1 MDVLEVNNL
10 TDNVDV
16 DPAVLLHARTGCT
29 ATAKLIEAY
38 RTRLVEDT
46 GLLRYHLTK
55 KANKAGYRH
64 KSYLCGT
71 CARTK
76 MTRKSFVRKDEII
89 HQRYLQK
96 ISCDISVYL
105 NCPSREG

>member
-38 RTRLVEDT
+38 LTSPIYAGRVR
-46 GLLRYHLTK
+46 GLR
-55 KANKAGYRH
+55 
-64 KSYLCGT
+64 
-71 CARTK
+71 
-76 MTRKSFVRKDEII
+76 
-89 HQRYLQK
+89 
-96 ISCDISVYL
+96 
-105 NCPSREG
+105 